1 MDTTAF
7 NLADAFEAIAATI
20 PDAEAIVHGDRRRTW
35 AQFDANADAFAAGL
49 LARRVER
56 GAKVGFFAHNS
67 IEYLEAQYG
76 CFKIGAVPC
85 NVNFRYTA
93 EELHYLLDNADA
105 DAVLFD
111 GNLATTVEPVLA
123 SLPELRV
130 RVQLDETAPQW
141 AIGYQQLIA
150 EGHPPAPR
158 AGRTSDDLWFLYTG
172 GTTGVP
178 KAVMWDHAALIGVTS
193 TYFAGLRLEPP
204 RDRDHAA
211 RNVAEIHSRHKVIR
225 MGVAAPLIHGTA
237 NFAAQATHLQGGCV
251 VMPTSRSLDPEE
263 LWSLVE
269 RERVTN
275 MAIVG
280 DVFGRPLA
288 DELERAAESGTPY
301 DLGSVRVIQSSGVMW
316 SAPVKDR
323 LRAWLP
329 TVVMVDALGSSE
341 GLDLA
346 TDVTRSDGVAT
357 TARFRLSDR
366 AGVFTEDGRP
376 VVPGSGERGLMA
388 SGGILP
394 LGYYK
399 DPEKTAATYR
409 VIDGKRWA
417 VAGDWA
423 TVEADGT
430 ITLLGRG
437 SMCINTGGEK
447 VYPEEVEE
455 MLKLHPSVVD
465 CNVVGVSD
473 ARWGERVVA
482 VAEVDDALTD
492 EELLAHVRPHLAG
505 YKIPKEIVRVD
516 RFLRNANGKSDYQWA
531 KAVAEEASGE
541 IDAAS
546 SG

>member
-1 MDTTAF
+1 MNSSAF

-35 AQFDANADAFAAGL
+35 AEFDANADGFAAAL
-49 LARRVER
+49 VARGVER

-67 IEYLEAQYG
+67 VEYLEAQYG

-105 DAVLFD
+105 EVVLFD
-111 GNLATTVEPVLA
+111 GDLATTVEAVLD
-123 SLPELRV
+123 SLPELCSRI
-130 RVQLDETAPQW
+130 QFDGTAPHW
-141 AIGYQQLIA
+141 ALDYQDLIG
-150 EGHPPAPR
+150 ERHPPAPK

-178 KAVMWDHAALIGVTS
+178 KAVMWDHGALIGVTA
-193 TYFAGLRLEPP
+193 TYFAGLRLQPP
-204 RDRDHAA
+204 GDRDHAA
-211 RNVAEIHSRHKVIR
+211 RNVAEIHARHKVIR

-251 VMPTSRSLDPEE
+251 VMPRSRSLDPAE

-288 DELERAAESGTPY
+288 DELERAAETGAPY

-346 TDVTRSDGVAT
+346 TEVTRSDGAAT

-399 DPEKTAATYR
+399 DSEKTAATYR

-430 ITLLGRG
+430 IILLGRG

-455 MLKLHPSVVD
+455 TLKLHPSVVD

-473 ARWGERVVA
+473 PRWGQRVVA
-482 VAEVDDALTD
+482 VAEVDDAVSD
-492 EELLAHVRPHLAG
+492 EELLTHVRSHLAG
-505 YKIPKEIVRVD
+505 FKTPKEIVRVD
-516 RFLRNANGKSDYQWA
+516 HFHRNANGKSDYRWA
-531 KAVAEEASGE
+531 KAVADSAAGE

-546 SG
+546 GG